1 MADPKRVVLERVLPA
16 YEELGG
22 VSFAWAQGSVV
33 SGYTAKGDYD
43 VILAWDLDKI
53 PGDRSSVVARLDERD
68 PDHPF
73 VVNHRDINIDRFTIE
88 GQEFNIG
95 HATPRGFRKFH
106 VEPVLQGIAFKE
118 EDILQP
124 VVAVSG
130 FYYGEVLVDRTDE
143 ASLIRQL
150 LQPFPPKLREE
161 ALRLLRARRSELSM
175 TRSLGERGDWIPYFN
190 GLARIVQSILLALFS
205 SRDVYYPGDKW
216 VVQALERFAIEPS
229 AADLWND
236 VWRPGASPNER
247 TGSVN
252 ALADLAESR
261 LAARI
266 MDR

>member
-43 VILAWDLDKI
+43 VILAWDLENI
-53 PGDRSSVVARLDERD
+53 PVDRSSVVARLDEPD
-68 PDHPF
+68 PEHPF

-95 HATPRGFRKFH
+95 HATPQGFRKFH

-130 FYYGEVLVDRTDE
+130 FNYGEVLIDRTDE

-150 LQPFPPKLREE
+150 LEPFPPKLREE
-161 ALRLLRARRSELSM
+161 ALRLLQARRSELST
-175 TRSLGERGDWIPYFN
+175 TRALGERGDWIPYFGN
-190 GLARIVQSILLALFS
+190 MTRIVQSILLALFS
-205 SRDVYYPGDKW
+205 SHDVYYPGDKW
-216 VVQALERFAIEPS
+216 VIQALERFSIEAS
-229 AADLWND
+229 SVD
-236 VWRPGASPNER
+236 VWNEIWKVAASPSDR
-247 TGSVN
+247 TTAAQ

-266 MDR
+266 EG